1 MVVRPLLASRV
12 EAGFPSP
19 ADDYVERALDLNEEL
34 IIRPAATF
42 FLRAGGHSM
51 EGAGIYDG
59 DLLIVDRS
67 ITPAAAMVI
76 VAVVDGEFTVKR
88 LVETSDGFVLAAE
101 HPRYPPI
108 PLGEDTEVCVWGVVT
123 WVVHRP

>member
-1 MVVRPLLASRV
+1 
-12 EAGFPSP
+12 
-19 ADDYVERALDLNEEL
+19 
-34 IIRPAATF
+34 
-42 FLRAGGHSM
+42 M

-67 ITPAAAMVI
+67 ITPVAAMVI

-88 LVETSDGFVLAAE
+88 LVETSDGFVLASE
-101 HPRYPPI
+101 HPGYPPI
-108 PLGEDTEVCVWGVVT
+108 PLGEDTEVRVWGVVT